1 MKAILIS
8 LFLISSQLIFAQSNL
23 TVFNNDGKQFYVILN
38 GIKQNAQPQ
47 TNVVVSG
54 IKNGT
59 YAMKLIFADGVTK
72 DIDKNFWLE
81 TPSDIT
87 AKVFFKKGV
96 GKVQLTAPVPATTSA
111 GSGSVVY
118 RPNDQAI
125 YSDQQTVQT
134 TQTTTTTTTSSSSPQ
149 VSNSQTGGN
158 ANIQINASQQGTQ
171 QSSNNQSVS
180 TTQTTNSSSS
190 QTGTGGVNVSI
201 NVNDPT
207 NAGGGINMNMN
218 VTDPTM
224 QNSSTGMTTGANTQG
239 GAGGVNMNVNV
250 TDPTMQNGT
259 TGMNTGVNTN
269 NGSGGVNMNMNV
281 NGNMNGG
288 VGTTVN
294 SGSSSQTSSS
304 STTITTTTTT
314 VSTTGKPS
322 GNTTTNNT
330 TGTTSN
336 NTVKPGTCKTILG
349 DDAAYVK
356 KMKETT
362 FEDDR
367 VESIQT
373 DFTNQC
379 LVASQ
384 AYKIIETL
392 TFSSN
397 RLEMSKYL
405 YLRIIDKDKGN
416 VLLPLFTFDSEK
428 EEFTEYMK
436 TIK

>member
-1 MKAILIS
+1 MKATLTF
-8 LFLISSQLIFAQSNL
+8 LFLVGSLLLFAQSNL

-96 GKVQLTAPVPATTSA
+96 GKVQLTAPVPATNTTTA
-111 GSGSVVY
+111 SGTIAY

-134 TQTTTTTTTSSSSPQ
+134 TQTTTTTTTSSSAPQ
-149 VSNSQTGGN
+149 VTNTQTGGN
-158 ANIQINASQQGTQ
+158 ANIQINASQQGTTN
-171 QSSNNQSVS
+171 SSNTQSVS

-190 QTGTGGVNVSI
+190 SQTGNGGVNVSI
-201 NVNDPT
+201 NVNDPV
-207 NAGGGINMNMN
+207 NGGGGINMNMN

-224 QNSSTGMTTGANTQG
+224 QHGTTGMNTGVNTQG

-250 TDPTMQNGT
+250 
-259 TGMNTGVNTN
+259 
-269 NGSGGVNMNMNV
+269 
-281 NGNMNGG
+281 NGNMNSG
-288 VGTTVN
+288 VGTTVS

-304 STTITTTTTT
+304 STTVTTTTST
-314 VSTTGKPS
+314 VSSTGKPS
-322 GNTTTNNT
+322 GGTTTNNT
-330 TGTTSN
+330 TGSS
-336 NTVKPGTCKTILG
+336 TVKPGTCKTILG

-356 KMKETT
+356 RMKETT
-362 FEDDR
+362 FDSDR
-367 VESIQT
+367 VDAIQA
-373 DFTNQC
+373 DFANQC

-392 TFSSN
+392 TYSAD

-416 VLLPLFTFDSEK
+416 VLLPLFTFDAEK
-428 EEFTEYMK
+428 DEFTEYMK
-436 TIK
+436 TVK

>member
-8 LFLISSQLIFAQSNL
+8 LFLIGSQLLFAQSNL

-59 YAMKLIFADGVTK
+59 YSMKLIFADGVTK

-158 ANIQINASQQGTQ
+158 ANIQINTSQTGAQ
-171 QSSNNQSVS
+171 QTSNTQSVS
-180 TTQTTNSSSS
+180 TTQSANSSSS
-190 QTGTGGVNVSI
+190 QTGMGGVNVSI
-201 NVNDPT
+201 NVNDPM
-207 NAGGGINMNMN
+207 NGGGGINMNM
-218 VTDPTM
+218 
-224 QNSSTGMTTGANTQG
+224 
-239 GAGGVNMNVNV
+239 NV

-281 NGNMNGG
+281 NENMNGG